1 MNKGLEAERRAEQ
14 FLSSRGLTLVE
25 RNYRCV
31 QGELDLIMDERGTTV
46 FVEVRLRSHRGFAS
60 AAESVTATKQ
70 HKLRQAAAHFLAGQP
85 ARAQGPCRFDVLAFD
100 GEQTEPHWI
109 NNAF

>member
-1 MNKGLEAERRAEQ
+1 MNKGLAAERRAEQ
-14 FLSSRGLTLVE
+14 FLVSRGLSLIE
-25 RNYRCV
+25 RNYRCP

-60 AAESVTATKQ
+60 AAESVTAAKQ
-70 HKLRQAAAHFLAGQP
+70 SKLRHAAQHFLAGQP
-85 ARAQGPCRFDVLAFD
+85 ARAHGPCRFDVLAYD
-100 GEQTEPHWI
+100 GELAEPHWI